1 MLNKLF
7 KRADKKKEE
16 AKAESQDQQQNN
28 QENAEDGLDETGTF
42 MLDVNQ
48 LKECEDLEDLLN
60 DV

>member
-1 MLNKLF
+1 MLDKLF
-7 KRADKKKEE
+7 KRADKKKEAGAQAQVQTE
-16 AKAESQDQQQNN
+16 AKQDQV
-28 QENAEDGLDETGTF
+28 EDGLDETGTF

>member
-1 MLNKLF
+1 MLDKLF
-7 KRADKKKEE
+7 KRAEKKKET
-16 AKAESQDQQQNN
+16 APAQES
-28 QENAEDGLDETGTF
+28 NAIGDDNLDDALDETGTF

>member
-1 MLNKLF
+1 MLDKLF
-7 KRADKKKEE
+7 KRAEKKKET
-16 AKAESQDQQQNN
+16 APAQESKP
-28 QENAEDGLDETGTF
+28 AGEDMDDALDETGTF

>member
-7 KRADKKKEE
+7 KRKDKEE
-16 AKAESQDQQQNN
+16 KPAEAQQTEGSQDNI
-28 QENAEDGLDETGTF
+28 EDGLDETGTF

>member
-1 MLNKLF
+1 MLDKLF

-16 AKAESQDQQQNN
+16 PKAQSQDNN
-28 QENAEDGLDETGTF
+28 KDNLEDGLDETGTF

>member
-1 MLNKLF
+1 MLDKLF
-7 KRADKKKEE
+7 KRAEKKKET
-16 AKAESQDQQQNN
+16 APA
-28 QENAEDGLDETGTF
+28 QENQPAAEDMDDALDETGTF

>member
-1 MLNKLF
+1 MLDKLF
-7 KRADKKKEE
+7 KRAEKKKET
-16 AKAESQDQQQNN
+16 APA
-28 QENAEDGLDETGTF
+28 QENKPATEDMDDALDETGTF

>member
-7 KRADKKKEE
+7 K
-16 AKAESQDQQQNN
+16 KAEKKPVEAEDTKAKSESTDQV
-28 QENAEDGLDETGTF
+28 EDGLDETGTF

>member
-7 KRADKKKEE
+7 KRAEKKPEVKE
-16 AKAESQDQQQNN
+16 APKPASDAQDNL
-28 QENAEDGLDETGTF
+28 EDGLDETGTF

-48 LKECEDLEDLLN
+48 LKECEDLDDLLK